1 MRQFPENTYSYKILP
16 LDAANLAESRLN
28 ALGAEGWM
36 LASTLPQLV
45 FVRSRQRQAVV
56 PTDMPLMLTIK
67 QASERL
73 NVSRSKFYEFIHSG
87 QIKGARIGRCIR
99 IPRQELEIFIR
110 EHTEFKP

>member
-1 MRQFPENTYSYKILP
+1 MRQLSEITYSYKILP
-16 LDAANLAESRLN
+16 LDTANLTESRLN

-36 LASTLPQLV
+36 LVATMPQIV
-45 FVRSRQRQAVV
+45 FVRSIQRLSVV
-56 PTDMPLMLTIK
+56 PLDMPLMLTIK

-73 NVSRSKFYEFIHSG
+73 SVSRSKLYEFIHSG
-87 QIKGARIGRCIR
+87 QIKSVRIGRSIR

>member
-1 MRQFPENTYSYKILP
+1 MRSIPETSFVYKVLP
-16 LDAANLAESRLN
+16 LDTSNLTEGRLN

-36 LASTLPQLV
+36 LVATMPQIV
-45 FVRSRQRQAVV
+45 FVRSIQRLAVV
-56 PTDMPLMLTIK
+56 PSDMPLMLTIK
-67 QASERL
+67 QASEKL

-87 QIKGARIGRCIR
+87 QIKVARIGRSIR

>member
-1 MRQFPENTYSYKILP
+1 MRSGPEITYTYKILP
-16 LDAANLAESRLN
+16 LDTANLTESRLN

-36 LASTLPQLV
+36 LVATMPQIV
-45 FVRSRQRQAVV
+45 FVRSIQRLSVV
-56 PTDMPLMLTIK
+56 PLDMPLMLTIK

-73 NVSRSKFYEFIHSG
+73 SVSRSKLYEFIHSG
-87 QIKGARIGRCIR
+87 QIKCVRIGRSIR